1 MSCRAVSDLM
11 YSFSFPKAYVD
22 VGCCYFDQIFLEV
35 VSGVLQCYCWMTVR
49 TEVSPGEVVFVLKSV
64 YEGVSCKA
72 VRVFF
77 SSKNLRLKSLSK
89 FGLRL
94 KKSDVLT
101 LALCAGECA
110 RPENVAIFVLLSM
123 SVVT

>member
-64 YEGVSCKA
+64 YEA
-72 VRVFF
+72 VRPFEFFF

-110 RPENVAIFVLLSM
+110 RPENVDIFVLLSM

>member
-77 SSKNLRLKSLSK
+77 FVEESSVEIAVQVWFAAKEIR
-89 FGLRL
+89 RV
-94 KKSDVLT
+94 D
-101 LALCAGECA
+101 AC
-110 RPENVAIFVLLSM
+110 
-123 SVVT
+123 SVRW